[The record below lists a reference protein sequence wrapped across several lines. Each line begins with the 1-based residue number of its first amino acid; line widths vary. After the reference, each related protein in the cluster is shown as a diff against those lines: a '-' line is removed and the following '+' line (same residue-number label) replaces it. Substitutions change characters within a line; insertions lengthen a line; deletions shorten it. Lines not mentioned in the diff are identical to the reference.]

1 MNFRSVQSNSHS
13 QQSSKRPQ
21 TLRLIRYADDQHPI
35 FNFDKLAGTHSGG
48 ALSPELLD
56 SVPKKSGV
64 LNSWKEIAA
73 YVGRGVRTVQRWESE
88 LQLPVHRPRGKNRSA
103 VVAFPKELDRWLRS
117 TPSQPGNKDTGRAL
131 LEIAGDLQTLAL
143 QLIATANSQT
153 RPDGEKLVVAASTIV
168 KRVTLLMNGSSD
180 GPAAK
185 KFCGGGI

>member
-35 FNFDKLAGTHSGG
+35 FNFDKLAGNSSGAHST
-48 ALSPELLD
+48 ELLD

-64 LNSWKEIAA
+64 LNSWKEIAT

-88 LQLPVHRPRGKNRSA
+88 LQLPVHRPRGKNHSA

-117 TPSQPGNKDTGRAL
+117 TPSQTGNKDTGRAL

-143 QLIATANSQT
+143 QLVATANSQT
-153 RPDGEKLVVAASTIV
+153 RPEGEKLVEAASTIV
-168 KRVTLLMNGSSD
+168 KRLALLMNGSSD
-180 GPAAK
+180 AHAAK